1 MPEALQGAIM
11 AVMVALL
18 RVYFDE
24 RENRLGR
31 IALEAVICGA
41 LSLMGS
47 SLISAI
53 GLPPALA
60 VFVGGSIG
68 FVGVEQVR
76 AWLRSYVQRRV
87 DRGE

>member
-1 MPEALQGAIM
+1 MPAALQGAIM
-11 AVMVALL
+11 AVMVAVL

-31 IALEAVICGA
+31 ILLEAVICGA

-47 SLISAI
+47 SLIHTI
-53 GLPPALA
+53 GLPPTLA
-60 VFVGGSIG
+60 VFIGGIIG

-76 AWLRSYVQRRV
+76 SWLRSYVQSRV